1 MDVLCTRPGFSTQ
14 DSASKTE
21 DEGAEGAPVD
31 ATRKGCVWQGRR
43 WDKWQAAVMHDKPH
57 YQSPNETF
65 IRNNYIYIIDT
76 YIDTIYMCINDAW
89 HSTSTKL
96 PNLDYSSLCHFSKSC
111 ENIELDAFLTCQ
123 FAEKAWRC
131 DGAMPVVAKES
142 CLGSLVRWSDW
153 SVAAQ
158 TWRRSHLTCGVVH
171 RFEA

>member
-1 MDVLCTRPGFSTQ
+1 MCCAHVLVFRRKTLPPKRRMKAQKELQSMRPEKAVS
-14 DSASKTE
+14 
-21 DEGAEGAPVD
+21 
-31 ATRKGCVWQGRR
+31 
-43 WDKWQAAVMHDKPH
+43 DKDGDGTSDKPPWCMTSH
-57 YQSPNETF
+57 ITKVQMKRLYEIT
-65 IRNNYIYIIDT
+65 IYIIDT

-142 CLGSLVRWSDW
+142 CLGSVVRWSDW